1 VKSKRLY
8 VGRDLTFKGETV
20 TRSEVTVYE
29 MKRAEKEVSGSRDSP
44 ADIRDFDSLY
54 TINGKPN
61 IHKALQ

>member
-1 VKSKRLY
+1 
-8 VGRDLTFKGETV
+8 
-20 TRSEVTVYE
+20 